1 MARIA
6 SVLKFLLKF
15 LYVSLA
21 FVYIGK
27 GCEPLLKFQ
36 AGPGI
41 FGLI

>member
-1 MARIA
+1 MKYAMARIA
-6 SVLKFLLKF
+6 SVLKF

-21 FVYIGK
+21 FVYVGK